1 MDKRPSWDEYFMSI
15 ARLVAGRSTCLR
27 RHVGAVLVRDRH
39 ILATGYNG
47 PPAGLPHCDVTGCVR
62 EKLGVPT
69 GERHELCRGIHA
81 EQNAIIQSAN
91 YGTGIRGATVYTT
104 LHPCSVCAKM
114 IINAGLVRVV
124 TDDSYPD
131 DLASEMLTEAGVRV
145 DRLPDLALAG
155 DDPDSESA
163 ADDPAPVTAARDPET
178 RSG

>member
-15 ARLVAGRSTCLR
+15 TRLVAGRSTCLR

-39 ILATGYNG
+39 LLATGYNG
-47 PPAGLPHCDVTGCVR
+47 PPAGLPHCDETGCIR

-91 YGTGIRGATVYTT
+91 YGTGIRGSTIYTT

-114 IINAGLVRVV
+114 IINAGIVRVV

-131 DLASEMLTEAGVRV
+131 DLASDMLSEAGVEV
-145 DRLPDLALAG
+145 DRLPDLVRAPVGG
-155 DDPDSESA
+155 DS
-163 ADDPAPVTAARDPET
+163 APVTTGDADPET
-178 RSG
+178 GTG

>member
-15 ARLVAGRSTCLR
+15 SRLVAGRSTCLR

-47 PPAGLPHCDVTGCVR
+47 PPAGLPHCDETGCIR

-91 YGTGIRGATVYTT
+91 YGTGIRGATIYTT
-104 LHPCSVCAKM
+104 LHPCSV
-114 IINAGLVRVV
+114 
-124 TDDSYPD
+124 DQ
-131 DLASEMLTEAGVRV
+131 
-145 DRLPDLALAG
+145 LPDLVGAPVG
-155 DDPDSESA
+155 DDS
-163 ADDPAPVTAARDPET
+163 APVATGNPTPET
-178 RSG
+178 GTG

>member
-1 MDKRPSWDEYFMSI
+1 MDDRPSWDEYFMSI

-27 RHVGAVLVRDRH
+27 RNVGAVLVRDRH

-47 PPAGLPHCDVTGCVR
+47 PPAGLPHCDETGCVR
-62 EKLGVPT
+62 EQRGVPT

-131 DLASEMLTEAGVRV
+131 DLASDMLKAAGIIVEK
-145 DRLPDLALAG
+145 LPDLAPAAAG
-155 DDPDSESA
+155 EKA
-163 ADDPAPVTAARDPET
+163 E
-178 RSG
+178 RS